1 MLPLVLLP
9 ALLCDEEL
17 YRAQTDALGD
27 VAQPVPLAARGAT
40 LGEAAQW
47 VLRHVPERFALVGT
61 SAGGNLALE
70 VVIAAP
76 ERVAGLWLMGCN
88 PGLHG
93 DPDGARRSSE
103 RARAGGFEAVVDDLV
118 ARAVYAGGPRAR
130 AALDAVR
137 RMARRVGPE
146 AFVRM
151 NDALRARAPR
161 WDALDALRG
170 PALLVWGR
178 HDEFS
183 SVERASAILTRMS
196 SARLIVLEDCGHLP
210 TLEQPDASTQAARE
224 WLKRVSASR

>member
-146 AFVRM
+146 AFVRV
-151 NDALRARAPR
+151 NDALRARATR

-178 HDEFS
+178 HDRFS
-183 SVERASAILTRMS
+183 SVDRACAIVTRVS

>member
-27 VAQPVPLAARGAT
+27 VAQPMPLAAPGAT

-103 RARAGGFEAVVDDLV
+103 RARAGDFEAIVDDLV

-170 PALLVWGR
+170 PALLVWGC

-196 SARLIVLEDCGHLP
+196 SARLTVLEDCGHLP

>member
-9 ALLCDEEL
+9 ALLCDDEL
-17 YRAQTDALGD
+17 YRAQTDALAD
-27 VAQPVPLAARGAT
+27 IAQPVPLAAPAPT
-40 LGEAAQW
+40 LAEAAQW
-47 VLRHVPERFALVGT
+47 VLRRVPERFALVGT